1 MRTTRYVSSHYRT
14 QCLQFQVKLVFNS
27 RYRVSI
33 RALLTYTTIDGQ
45 AIEYSAQ
52 IVAVKRDYAYWLDI
66 ELPFSET
73 FEVQV
78 CITY

>member
-1 MRTTRYVSSHYRT
+1 
-14 QCLQFQVKLVFNS
+14 
-27 RYRVSI
+27 VSI

-66 ELPFSET
+66 ELPFAGT